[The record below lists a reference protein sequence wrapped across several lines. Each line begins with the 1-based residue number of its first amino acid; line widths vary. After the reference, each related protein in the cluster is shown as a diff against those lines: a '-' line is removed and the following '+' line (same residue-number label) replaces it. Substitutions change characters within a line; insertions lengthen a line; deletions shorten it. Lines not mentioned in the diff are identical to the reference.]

1 MQSDVLSLYLRLG
14 VGTIRHFFDNREGN
28 WRRNVSRYCFWDLYW
43 GHAGQLLVI
52 VPEVF
57 AKVATWTKVGFSS
70 DVFERR
76 TSTGSEVFAL
86 FSRDFEQ
93 ILGHTVSLR
102 IKTLSN
108 TNSIASKHIKREKGS
123 LLVDVRRSKTLLL

>member
-1 MQSDVLSLYLRLG
+1 MGTRRSAIGNSPRSLCESGDL
-14 VGTIRHFFDNREGN
+14 DNSE
-28 WRRNVSRYCFWDLYW
+28 
-43 GHAGQLLVI
+43 
-52 VPEVF
+52 
-57 AKVATWTKVGFSS
+57 FSS

-76 TSTGSEVFAL
+76 TSIGSEVFAL

-108 TNSIASKHIKREKGS
+108 TNSMASKHIKREKGS
-123 LLVDVRRSKTLLL
+123 LPVDVRRSKTLLL